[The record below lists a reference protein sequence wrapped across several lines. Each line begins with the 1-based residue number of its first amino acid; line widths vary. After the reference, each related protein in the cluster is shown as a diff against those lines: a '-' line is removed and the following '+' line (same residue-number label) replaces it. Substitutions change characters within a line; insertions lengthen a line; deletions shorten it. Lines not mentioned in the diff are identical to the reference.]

1 MELHCIKGKESRSDL
16 QLAVSGWKNKVM
28 DTESDESFVESG
40 RQGKS
45 FVHGQGWLSLEKNLS
60 K

>member
-45 FVHGQGWLSLEKNLS
+45 FVHGQG
-60 K
+60 